1 MGYVLA
7 PGFNA
12 EKAMKNTMMG
22 AVTTRELAW
31 FFHKNFSENL
41 R

>member
-1 MGYVLA
+1 VLD

-12 EKAMKNTMMG
+12 EKAMKNAMMG
-22 AVTTRELAW
+22 AGTTRKLTW